1 MQNLL
6 ATFSTF
12 DAWVAVLT
20 LALLEIVLGI
30 DNLVFIAILTGRL
43 PKEKQKFARQFGLAA
58 ALVTRLLL
66 LFSLAWIAKLTT
78 PLFTIGFIEVHG
90 EPLAVTGET
99 IVLLGGGL
107 FLIYKAVTEIYH
119 KVELKDEGIRDTA
132 VKASVGAVILN
143 IALMDVIFSL
153 DSVITAVGMVNDVPI
168 MVAGVVIAMIV
179 MVAFADPV
187 SNFINKHASL
197 KILALSFLLMI
208 GTLLTAE
215 ALEFTVPKGFVYFA
229 MFFSLG
235 VQLVQMRYEAN
246 LQKHKLAERRIRS
259 LIEPPL
265 ARCVTPRRGS
275 PTGAAGWLPR
285 EGCSPRTA

>member
-1 MQNLL
+1 MQNLI
-6 ATFSTF
+6 ATFSTPA
-12 DAWVAVLT
+12 AWVAVLT

-43 PKEKQKFARQFGLAA
+43 PKEKQKFARQFGLGA
-58 ALVTRLLL
+58 ALITRLML
-66 LFSLAWIAKLTT
+66 LFSLSWIARLTT
-78 PLFTIGFIEVHG
+78 PLFEIPFFQVHG
-90 EPLAVTGET
+90 EPFGVTGQT

-119 KVELKDEGIRDTA
+119 KVELKDEGVRQST
-132 VKASVGAVILN
+132 VTVSVGAVILN

-153 DSVITAVGMVNDVPI
+153 DSVITAVGMVNDIAI

-197 KILALSFLLMI
+197 KILALAFLLMI

-235 VQLVQMRYEAN
+235 VEFIQMRYEAN
-246 LQKHKLAERRIRS
+246 LEKHQAVAEK
-259 LIEPPL
+259 
-265 ARCVTPRRGS
+265 A
-275 PTGAAGWLPR
+275 
-285 EGCSPRTA
+285 

>member
-1 MQNLL
+1 MENLI
-6 ATFSTF
+6 ATFSTPS
-12 DAWVAVLT
+12 AWVAVLT

-58 ALVTRLLL
+58 ALVTRLML
-66 LFSLAWIAKLTT
+66 LFSLAWIAKLTV
-78 PLFTIGFIEVHG
+78 PIFEIGFIQVQG
-90 EPLAVTGET
+90 EPLAVTGKT

-119 KVELKDEGIRDTA
+119 KVELKDEGIRDST
-132 VKASVGAVILN
+132 VKVSVGAVILN

-153 DSVITAVGMVNDVPI
+153 DSVITAVGMVNDVAL

-197 KILALSFLLMI
+197 KILALAFLLMI

-215 ALEFTVPKGFVYFA
+215 ALEFSVPKGFVYFA

-235 VQLVQMRYEAN
+235 VELVQMRYDAN
-246 LQKHKLAERRIRS
+246 LEKHEA
-259 LIEPPL
+259 
-265 ARCVTPRRGS
+265 
-275 PTGAAGWLPR
+275 TG
-285 EGCSPRTA
+285 EVV

>member
-1 MQNLL
+1 MENLV
-6 ATFSTF
+6 ATFSTPA
-12 DAWVAVLT
+12 AWVAVLT

-43 PKEKQKFARQFGLAA
+43 PKDQQKSARQFGLAA
-58 ALVTRLLL
+58 ALVTRLML
-66 LFSLAWIAKLTT
+66 LFSLAWIAKLTV
-78 PLFTIGFIEVHG
+78 PLFEIGFIQVHG
-90 EPLAVTGET
+90 EPLAVTGKT

-107 FLIYKAVTEIYH
+107 FLIYKAASEIYH
-119 KVELKDEGIRDTA
+119 KVELKDEGIRDST
-132 VKASVGAVILN
+132 VKVSFGAVILN

-153 DSVITAVGMVNDVPI
+153 DSVITAVGMVEDVAL

-179 MVAFADPV
+179 MVAFADQV

-197 KILALSFLLMI
+197 KILALAFLLMI

-235 VQLVQMRYEAN
+235 VELVQMRYDAN
-246 LQKHKLAERRIRS
+246 LRKHESAAES
-259 LIEPPL
+259 
-265 ARCVTPRRGS
+265 V
-275 PTGAAGWLPR
+275 
-285 EGCSPRTA
+285 